1 MVTQADVPQLTSKE
15 ITGQPPTCLLRV
27 KHVPQ
32 NNGVRVD
39 GRQGTSEIIYQDN
52 LLGKV
57 VLVIPKYLSG
67 KLEVGELYSA
77 GISLWKNMDN

>member
-1 MVTQADVPQLTSKE
+1 M
-15 ITGQPPTCLLRV
+15 
-27 KHVPQ
+27 
-32 NNGVRVD
+32 D

-67 KLEVGELYSA
+67 KLKVGELYSA